1 MRRGIVDD
9 RTRSEEAR
17 GALARAFGLE
27 KEHRLAE
34 AVEAY
39 REAVRREP
47 EDLDIRMR
55 LALVLRAVG
64 RDGEANAAF
73 EEAHRLCLAAAG

>member
-1 MRRGIVDD
+1 MVDS
-9 RTRSEEAR
+9 RPRSEETR
-17 GALARAFGLE
+17 GALSRAFGLE

-55 LALVLRAVG
+55 LALVLRAAG

-73 EEAHRLCLAAAG
+73 EEAHRLCLAAAS

>member
-1 MRRGIVDD
+1 MVDD
-9 RTRSEEAR
+9 RPQAEEVR
-17 GALARAFGLE
+17 GALARAFALE
-27 KEHRLAE
+27 KEHRLTE

-47 EDLDIRMR
+47 QDLEIRMR
-55 LALVLRAVG
+55 LALVLRAAG

-73 EEAHRLCLAAAG
+73 EEAHRLCLAAAS